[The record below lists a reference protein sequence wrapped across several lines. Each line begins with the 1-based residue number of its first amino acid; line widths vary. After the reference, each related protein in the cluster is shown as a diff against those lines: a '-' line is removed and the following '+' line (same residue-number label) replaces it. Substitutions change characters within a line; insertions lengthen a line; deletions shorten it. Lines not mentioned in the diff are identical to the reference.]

1 MNLKFTKEEIDT
13 LIQKYSLGNGLVCYS
28 KLCDN
33 VDHVFS
39 DAADPMAVIEN
50 SKSTANF
57 DDSEKDLLMQLL
69 GAIRNEIVFKRIL
82 IKPQFQDYDRTKSCH
97 VTAEQFRRVLKELKL
112 IPPTEALYQL
122 LLRKYFDAG
131 NIREVNYFKFCADID
146 KP

>member
-1 MNLKFTKEEIDT
+1 

-28 KLCDN
+28 KLCEN

-112 IPPTEALYQL
+112 IPPTEELYQL